1 MRRYYKSPLYRDASA
16 FHLIPL
22 LIKKP
27 HAGSHDAGS
36 YWEPLW
42 VDTSSRASLKE
53 KASLKLLRVVID
65 KNFLFRGGSIGWL
78 FWLVNGYF
86 ASILHR
92 KAGAGDAIW
101 QGRWIGGRPFEKSA
115 RLLVESADK
124 GAFSAFAVTSFEPIS
139 DTPLRH
145 AFFQNA
151 L

>member
-1 MRRYYKSPLYRDASA
+1 LSFSVNFDLIGNIITKALYRYLN
-16 FHLIPL
+16 LI
-22 LIKKP
+22 
-27 HAGSHDAGS
+27 
-36 YWEPLW
+36 Y
-42 VDTSSRASLKE
+42 
-53 KASLKLLRVVID
+53 

-78 FWLVNGYF
+78 FLLVNGYF

-92 KAGAGDAIW
+92 KAGADDAIW

-139 DTPLRH
+139 GTPLRH